1 MALSIHLGAHKTAST
16 HLQFSLRQIR
26 NRLSEAGL
34 FYADPALLRDALPLG
49 LALAQ
54 GTASNAARECRRQ
67 FEEARATHEG
77 LLISEEN
84 ILGGTHR
91 TNMYS
96 RWGTLYSTAPRRLR
110 QVITMAGTEPAT
122 LYLSIRDPA
131 SFHVSAFA
139 LQLSAGNEIELEP
152 YLGERD
158 PARVRWS
165 GLVKRLAAVEGVSRI
180 VVWRYEDYAAIR
192 PELLARLVPPA
203 LLAEVPAPA
212 PRNVSVTQPG
222 YDWYRE
228 RAMID
233 TQSDLRDLFQRARK
247 KFPREAGHP
256 PLSLLDDKVRARSA
270 YIYGAEIAAIR
281 RMPGVEFLDP

>member
-16 HLQFSLRQIR
+16 HLQFSLRQIQD
-26 NRLSEAGL
+26 RLSEAGV
-34 FYADPALLRDALPLG
+34 FYADPAQLRDALPLA

-54 GTASNAARECRRQ
+54 GARSKAARECQRQ
-67 FEEARATHEG
+67 FEAARATHEA

-96 RWGTLYSTAPRRLR
+96 RWGTLYSHAPKRLR
-110 QVITMAGTEPAT
+110 QVIAMAGTESAT
-122 LYLSIRDPA
+122 IYLAVRDPA
-131 SFHVSAFA
+131 GFHVSAFA
-139 LQLSAGNEIELEP
+139 LQLSLGNEIELDP
-152 YLGERD
+152 YLGGRD

-165 GLVKRLAAVEGVSRI
+165 GLVKRLAAVESVGRI

-192 PELLARLVPPA
+192 PRLLDRLVPSS
-203 LLAEVPAPA
+203 LVAEVPEPA

-222 YDWYRE
+222 YEWYRE

-233 TQSDLRDLFQRARK
+233 TQSDLRVLFRRARQ

-256 PLSLLDDKVRARSA
+256 PLRLLDDEVHARSA
-270 YIYGAEIAAIR
+270 YIYAAEIAAIR
-281 RMPGVEFLDP
+281 KLPGVEFLDP